1 MTTTD
6 AHPRD
11 RVTTL
16 LHCRLLR
23 AAAFALVSYKA
34 LYDGLTAEAGI
45 VGGAAASA
53 LVAAGICAALP
64 LYRRLPVAV
73 ATLAV
78 AGFLLESQIWPVLIA
93 LYCVTVRRPAPVAIG
108 LTALAFV
115 PAAYGPFRELV
126 NMDQVSY
133 LPCAVVTV
141 PLAFGLAARSHRRL
155 ARSLARQL
163 DHLEAANRLRDER
176 VRLAERARIARE
188 MHDVLAHRLSLLV
201 LHTGVLQRRGAEAPD
216 AVRERLG
223 LLRDTSAHALDDL
236 RDLLGALRDHEGP
249 APLGPTV
256 DDLPSLI
263 AESEAAGTR
272 VRGAVDEAGEL
283 PGLPAAVRLA
293 VHRIVQEALTNAR
306 KHAPG
311 EPVDLTV
318 TVRRSHSRVEI
329 RAANGYSPQPTSPGT
344 PRGYG
349 LVGVGER
356 VAALHGE
363 LTTGRGDDGRF
374 VLRAQLPVPPHHSAE
389 GVRRMVG
396 AVR

>member
-1 MTTTD
+1 M
-6 AHPRD
+6 
-11 RVTTL
+11 
-16 LHCRLLR
+16 
-23 AAAFALVSYKA
+23 
-34 LYDGLTAEAGI
+34 
-45 VGGAAASA
+45 
-53 LVAAGICAALP
+53 
-64 LYRRLPVAV
+64 
-73 ATLAV
+73 
-78 AGFLLESQIWPVLIA
+78 
-93 LYCVTVRRPAPVAIG
+93 
-108 LTALAFV
+108 
-115 PAAYGPFRELV
+115 
-126 NMDQVSY
+126 
-133 LPCAVVTV
+133 
-141 PLAFGLAARSHRRL
+141 
-155 ARSLARQL
+155 
-163 DHLEAANRLRDER
+163 
-176 VRLAERARIARE
+176 
-188 MHDVLAHRLSLLV
+188 
-201 LHTGVLQRRGAEAPD
+201 
-216 AVRERLG
+216 
-223 LLRDTSAHALDDL
+223 
-236 RDLLGALRDHEGP
+236 
-249 APLGPTV
+249 

-318 TVRRSHSRVEI
+318 TVRRSQSRVEI
-329 RAANGYSPQPTSPGT
+329 RAANGCPPRATSPGT

-374 VLRAQLPVPPHHSAE
+374 VLRAQLPVPPHHSTE